1 MQFMADNNL
10 DIRRFDTFVSGE
22 KVKIG
27 SHLTM
32 GADQST
38 LLGLM
43 NEKYIPV
50 LFCVNKDQYKK
61 ISAGIT
67 DLKQLES

>member
-1 MQFMADNNL
+1 MQFMAENDL
-10 DIRRFDTFVSGE
+10 DIRRFDSFISGE
-22 KVKIG
+22 KVKAG

-43 NEKYIPV
+43 SEKYIPV

-61 ISAGIT
+61 LSEGIT
-67 DLKQLES
+67 DLNE